1 LNDPVSGVRI
11 ENVNRGAKDV
21 LRIVKKLTDDIVKR
35 EPHPP
40 GAHAAFS
47 CGKTVERVFHSAS
60 FVLDYAESQ
69 KKSRTS
75 PCGQRIETIRMSLV
89 AVLNL
94 SLSFVGREI
103 LREANFQVE
112 PGDRIGLV
120 GPNGSGKT
128 SLLRMIVGELQ
139 PDKGEIRIAK
149 GARLGYL
156 PQDIYEVLSGGL
168 LQFVVDSVPSRVPL
182 KEQLA
187 ALESSLGDH
196 PDPQTQSRLA
206 AQLAEVHHKII
217 DLDAHHPLHLAEK
230 ILLGLGF
237 KPEDFPKAVGS
248 LSGGWKMRAALASL
262 LYQSPDLLL
271 LDEPTNHL
279 DVPSVHWL
287 KEFLRTYKGGMI
299 LICHDREFLNRH
311 SERTISFEPE
321 GMKFYNGNYE
331 HYLKA
336 REEETR
342 VLEARAKH
350 QERKVKE
357 AERFIERFR
366 AKASKARQAQS
377 KIKLVKKIEL
387 VETFQKRKTIRFSFP
402 PVPRSGREVVSLQG
416 LSKSFGSL
424 ILYEDLN
431 LRVMRGERVAIVGPN
446 GAGKTTLLRLIAG
459 EILPDRGQ
467 AALGHNVTMSY
478 YAQHLSE
485 MLDPNKTI
493 LAEVYQVVPHESVSF
508 VRGVCGAFL
517 FSGPDVDK
525 AVGILSGGE
534 RARVSLA
541 KILVKP
547 GNLIIMDE
555 PTNHL
560 DIISSEML
568 IDALQD
574 FEGTLLFVS
583 HNLSFVN
590 RLATKIWDIRDNA
603 IVEYP
608 GTLQEYFDH
617 LAGKEAELQVEEA
630 RQGQGQEDNTA
641 SRQKRKTLRR
651 EKAEKRSSIAAAL
664 KPIQTKL
671 KQLEERIDVM
681 EKRKTEL
688 EQFLADPE
696 LFKDKS
702 KSVPLLNEYGDLRK
716 KLDELMGRWE
726 YQQEQLEAVKRE
738 LGIKNQ

>member
-1 LNDPVSGVRI
+1 
-11 ENVNRGAKDV
+11 
-21 LRIVKKLTDDIVKR
+21 
-35 EPHPP
+35 
-40 GAHAAFS
+40 
-47 CGKTVERVFHSAS
+47 
-60 FVLDYAESQ
+60 
-69 KKSRTS
+69 
-75 PCGQRIETIRMSLV
+75 MSLV
-89 AVLNL
+89 SVLNL
-94 SLSFVGREI
+94 SLAFVGREI
-103 LREANFQVE
+103 LKEVNFQVE
-112 PGDRIGLV
+112 PADRIGLV

-128 SLLRMIVGELQ
+128 SLLRMIAGELP

-149 GARLGYL
+149 GARVGYL
-156 PQDIYEVLSGGL
+156 PQDVYESLSGGL
-168 LQFVVDSVPSRVPL
+168 LQFVVDSVPSRVIL

-187 ALESSLGDH
+187 GLESSLGDH
-196 PDPQTQSRLA
+196 PDPQAQSRLA
-206 AQLAEVHHKII
+206 GQLAEVHHKII
-217 DLDAHHPLHLAEK
+217 DLDTQYPLHLAEK

-237 KPEDFPKAVGS
+237 KPEEFEKPMSS

-262 LYQSPDLLL
+262 LYRSPDLLL

-287 KEFLRTYKGGMI
+287 EEFLRGHKAAMI
-299 LICHDREFLNRH
+299 LICHDREFLNRQ

-321 GMKFYNGNYE
+321 GLRFYSGNYE

-336 REEETR
+336 REEEAR

-350 QERKVKE
+350 QEQKVKE

-387 VETFQKRKTIRFSFP
+387 VQTFQKRKTIRFSFP
-402 PVPRSGREVVSLQG
+402 PVPRSGREVLSIQG
-416 LSKSFGSL
+416 LSKSFGPL
-424 ILYEDLN
+424 TLYKDLN
-431 LRVMRGERVAIVGPN
+431 LRVMRGERIAIIGPN

-459 EILPDRGQ
+459 EIQPDQGEST
-467 AALGHNVTMSY
+467 LGHNITMSY

-525 AVGILSGGE
+525 PVGVLSGGE

-547 GNLIIMDE
+547 GNFMVMDE

-560 DIISSEML
+560 DIISSEVL

-583 HNLSFVN
+583 HNQSFVN
-590 RLATKIWDIRDNA
+590 RLATKIWDMRDGA
-603 IVEYP
+603 VVEYP
-608 GTLQEYFDH
+608 GTLHEYFNH
-617 LAGKEAELQVEEA
+617 LAGKEAEVEVEGDRPEQSKGDEA
-630 RQGQGQEDNTA
+630 P
-641 SRQKRKTLRR
+641 SRQKRKSLRK
-651 EKAEKRSSIAAAL
+651 EKAEKRSLISAAL
-664 KPIQTKL
+664 KPIEAKL
-671 KQLEERIDVM
+671 RQIEERIDEM
-681 EKRKTEL
+681 EKRKAEI
-688 EQFLADPE
+688 EQQLADPDF
-696 LFKDKS
+696 FKDKG
-702 KSVPLLNEYGDLRK
+702 KSVPLLNEYGEMRK

-726 YQQEQLEAVKRE
+726 YQQEQLESAKRE
-738 LGIKNQ
+738 LGIRNQ

>member
-1 LNDPVSGVRI
+1 
-11 ENVNRGAKDV
+11 
-21 LRIVKKLTDDIVKR
+21 
-35 EPHPP
+35 
-40 GAHAAFS
+40 
-47 CGKTVERVFHSAS
+47 
-60 FVLDYAESQ
+60 
-69 KKSRTS
+69 
-75 PCGQRIETIRMSLV
+75 MSLV
-89 AVLNL
+89 TVLNL
-94 SLSFVGREI
+94 SLTFVGREI
-103 LREANFQVE
+103 LKEVNFQVE
-112 PGDRIGLV
+112 PGERIGLV

-128 SLLRMIVGELQ
+128 SLLRMIVGDLP
-139 PDKGEIRIAK
+139 PDRGEIRVAK
-149 GARLGYL
+149 GARVGYL
-156 PQDIYEVLSGGL
+156 PQDVYEVLSGGL
-168 LQFVVDSVPSRVPL
+168 LQFVVDSVPSRVQL
-182 KEQLA
+182 NEQLA
-187 ALESSLGDH
+187 TLESSLGNH

-217 DLDAHHPLHLAEK
+217 DLDTHYPLHLAEK

-237 KPEDFPKAVGS
+237 KPHDFHRAMGS

-279 DVPSVHWL
+279 DVPSVHWM
-287 KEFLRTYKGGMI
+287 EDFLRTYKGAMI
-299 LICHDREFLNRH
+299 LICHDREFLNRQ

-321 GMKFYNGNYE
+321 GMRFYNGNYE

-336 REEETR
+336 REEENR
-342 VLEARAKH
+342 VLEAKAKH
-350 QERKVKE
+350 QEQKVKE

-387 VETFQKRKTIRFSFP
+387 VETFQRRKTIRFSFP
-402 PVPRSGREVVSLQG
+402 PVPRSGREVLSIQS

-424 ILYEDLN
+424 TLYKDLN
-431 LRVMRGERVAIVGPN
+431 LRVMRGERVAIIGPN

-459 EILPDRGQ
+459 EIQPDQGL

-485 MLDPNKTI
+485 MLDPSKTI

-525 AVGILSGGE
+525 AIGILSGGE

-547 GNLIIMDE
+547 GNLIVMDE

-568 IDALQD
+568 IDALQNFD
-574 FEGTLLFVS
+574 GTLLFVS

-590 RLATKIWDIRDNA
+590 RLATKIWDIRDGA

-617 LAGKEAELQVEEA
+617 LAGKEAALEAEGERQDQGEE
-630 RQGQGQEDNTA
+630 GDPA
-641 SRQKRKTLRR
+641 SRQKRKSLRK
-651 EKAEKRSSIAAAL
+651 EKAEKRGLIAATL
-664 KPIQTKL
+664 KPIQAKL
-671 KQLEERIDVM
+671 RHLEERIDEM
-681 EKRKTEL
+681 EKRKMEL
-688 EQFLADPE
+688 EQSLADPD

-726 YQQEQLEAVKRE
+726 YQEEQLEAAKRG
-738 LGIKNQ
+738 LDIKNQ

>member
-1 LNDPVSGVRI
+1 
-11 ENVNRGAKDV
+11 
-21 LRIVKKLTDDIVKR
+21 
-35 EPHPP
+35 
-40 GAHAAFS
+40 
-47 CGKTVERVFHSAS
+47 
-60 FVLDYAESQ
+60 
-69 KKSRTS
+69 
-75 PCGQRIETIRMSLV
+75 MSLV
-89 AVLNL
+89 TVLNL

-103 LREANFQVE
+103 LKEVNFQVE

-128 SLLRMIVGELQ
+128 SLLRMIVSELP
-139 PDKGEIRIAK
+139 PDKGEIRTAK

-156 PQDIYEVLSGGL
+156 PQDVYEVLSGRL
-168 LQFVVDSVPSRVPL
+168 LQVVVDSVPSRVHL
-182 KEQLA
+182 KEQVA
-187 ALESSLGDH
+187 ALESSLGNH

-206 AQLAEVHHKII
+206 GQLAEVHHKII
-217 DLDAHHPLHLAEK
+217 DLDAHYPLHLAEK

-237 KPEDFPKAVGS
+237 KPEDFERPMSS

-279 DVPSVHWL
+279 DVPSVHWM
-287 KEFLRTYKGGMI
+287 EDFLRSYKGAMI
-299 LICHDREFLNRH
+299 LICHDREFLNRQ

-321 GMKFYNGNYE
+321 GMRFYNGNYE
-331 HYLKA
+331 HYLRA
-336 REEETR
+336 REEEAR

-350 QERKVKE
+350 QEQKVKE

-387 VETFQKRKTIRFSFP
+387 VETFQKRKSIRFSFP
-402 PVPRSGREVVSLQG
+402 TVPRSGREVLSIQG
-416 LSKSFGSL
+416 LTKSFGPL
-424 ILYEDLN
+424 TLYKDLN
-431 LRVMRGERVAIVGPN
+431 LRVMRGERVAIIGPN

-459 EILPDRGQ
+459 EIRPDQGQ

-508 VRGVCGAFL
+508 VRGMCGAFL

-525 AVGILSGGE
+525 TVGILSGGE

-547 GNLIIMDE
+547 GNFMVMDE

-568 IDALQD
+568 IDALQNFD
-574 FEGTLLFVS
+574 GTLLFVS
-583 HNLSFVN
+583 HNQSFVN
-590 RLATKIWDIRDNA
+590 RLATKIWDIRDGA

-608 GTLQEYFDH
+608 GTLHEYFEH
-617 LAGKEAELQVEEA
+617 LAGKEAERVVEQRLHAESE
-630 RQGQGQEDNTA
+630 GDGTA

-651 EKAEKRSSIAAAL
+651 EKAEQRSVIAAAL

-671 KQLEERIDVM
+671 RQLEERIDEM
-681 EKRKTEL
+681 ERRKTEL
-688 EQFLADPE
+688 EQLLADPDF
-696 LFKDKS
+696 FKDKT
-702 KSVPLLNEYGDLRK
+702 KSVPLLNEYGELRK

-726 YQQEQLEAVKRE
+726 YQQKQLETAKRE
-738 LGIKNQ
+738 LGITN

>member
-1 LNDPVSGVRI
+1 
-11 ENVNRGAKDV
+11 
-21 LRIVKKLTDDIVKR
+21 
-35 EPHPP
+35 
-40 GAHAAFS
+40 
-47 CGKTVERVFHSAS
+47 
-60 FVLDYAESQ
+60 
-69 KKSRTS
+69 
-75 PCGQRIETIRMSLV
+75 
-89 AVLNL
+89 L
-94 SLSFVGREI
+94 SLTFVGREI
-103 LREANFQVE
+103 LKEVNFQVE
-112 PGDRIGLV
+112 PADRIGLV

-128 SLLRMIVGELQ
+128 SLLRMIVGELS
-139 PDKGEIRIAK
+139 PDKGEIRITK
-149 GARLGYL
+149 GTRVGYL
-156 PQDIYEVLSGGL
+156 PQDVYEILSGRL
-168 LQFVVDSVPSRVPL
+168 LEFIVDSVPSRLHL
-182 KEQLA
+182 KEQMA

-217 DLDAHHPLHLAEK
+217 DLDVQYPLHLAEK

-237 KPEDFPKAVGS
+237 KPEDFQRPMNS

-287 KEFLRTYKGGMI
+287 EDFLRSYKGAMI
-299 LICHDREFLNRH
+299 LICHDREFLNRQ

-321 GMKFYNGNYE
+321 GMRFYNGNYE

-336 REEETR
+336 REEEAR

-350 QERKVKE
+350 QEQKVKQ

-366 AKASKARQAQS
+366 SKASKARQAQS

-387 VETFQKRKTIRFSFP
+387 VETFQKRKVIRFSFP
-402 PVPRSGREVVSLQG
+402 TVPRSGREVLSIRG
-416 LSKSFGSL
+416 LSKSFGPL
-424 ILYEDLN
+424 TLYRDLN
-431 LRVMRGERVAIVGPN
+431 LRVMRGERVSIIGPN

-459 EILPDRGQ
+459 ELRADQGE

-493 LAEVYQVVPHESVSF
+493 LAEVYQVVPHETVSF

-517 FSGPDVDK
+517 FSGSDVDK
-525 AVGILSGGE
+525 AVGVLSGGE

-547 GNLIIMDE
+547 GNCIVMDE

-560 DIISSEML
+560 DIISSEIL
-568 IDALQD
+568 IDALQE

-583 HNLSFVN
+583 HNQSFVN
-590 RLATKIWDIRDNA
+590 RLATKIWDIRDSA

-608 GTLQEYFDH
+608 GTLHEYFDH
-617 LAGKEAELQVEEA
+617 LAGKEAVEEVE
-630 RQGQGQEDNTA
+630 QDHQEESEGADTP
-641 SRQKRKTLRR
+641 SRQKKKTLRK
-651 EKAEKRSSIAAAL
+651 EKAEKRSLVSAAL
-664 KPIQTKL
+664 KPIQAKL
-671 KQLEERIDVM
+671 RQLEERIDEM
-681 EKRKTEL
+681 EKRKAEL
-688 EQFLADPE
+688 ERLLADPDF
-696 LFKDKS
+696 FKDKS
-702 KSVPLLNEYGDLRK
+702 KSVPLLNEYGETRK

-726 YQQEQLEAVKRE
+726 YQQQQLESAKKE
-738 LGIKNQ
+738 LGITNQ